1 MRSLK
6 ETVFYMAAM
15 VLQQAS
21 QRLML
26 AAFREHVKTCPN
38 HRREETGATNH
49 KVN

>member
-1 MRSLK
+1 MRNLR
-6 ETVFYMAAM
+6 ETVFYLAAV

-21 QRLML
+21 QRLFI

-38 HRREETGATNH
+38 HQHDVKSTPTH